1 MTEKNETVDIE
12 VDVPEEY
19 GVLLYDTGN
28 FSFRLGLNV
37 LVGCNGTGKT
47 TLMRLVADAVKTR
60 PGAAVRMFSTVRE
73 SHDGPGSLLLSDRD
87 EDTVLAATMLISSE
101 GERMAEILRKVFR
114 WLGLQMGEEGTREI
128 WLMLDSVDSGLD
140 LPTIRVVKEVL
151 GDVVRDAAGS
161 GVRVFVLMAANGYA
175 MVEGEDTCIDVST
188 GRLVSFDGWDEY
200 ADFCVA
206 SDKAKATRYDRI
218 VERERKHG

>member
-1 MTEKNETVDIE
+1 M
-12 VDVPEEY
+12 
-19 GVLLYDTGN
+19 
-28 FSFRLGLNV
+28 
-37 LVGCNGTGKT
+37 GKPMGFHAT
-47 TLMRLVADAVKTR
+47 SND
-60 PGAAVRMFSTVRE
+60 
-73 SHDGPGSLLLSDRD
+73 DGPGSLLLSGRD
-87 EDTVLAATMLISSE
+87 EDMTLAATMLISSE

-175 MVEGEDTCIDVST
+175 MVEGEGTCIDVST

-206 SDKAKATRYDRI
+206 SDKAKSTRYDRI
-218 VERERKHG
+218 VERERKRG